1 MAGRARFPLYF
12 AAARLTLIG
21 SFDLRGLVL
30 QLDKGT
36 LATMSSGALLP
47 KPQMRGLLAKR
58 LRVHIAGAFIVALG
72 VAAAYKVCALGHKL
86 FV

>member
-30 QLDKGT
+30 QLDKGCDLGGDSGT
-36 LATMSSGALLP
+36 EGPRWSAWCGSRIGKLEGPRSVAPAPPALGALA
-47 KPQMRGLLAKR
+47 GL
-58 LRVHIAGAFIVALG
+58 
-72 VAAAYKVCALGHKL
+72 
-86 FV
+86 